1 MPTRPDAEAPFAT
14 VLARLYHER
23 FASLFRYLDRRTGD
37 AQLAADTAQEA
48 FVRLFQRG
56 AMPEEPAAWLVTVAH
71 NLLRD
76 DRRRTGRRLRL
87 LEAGP
92 VDVPGPTAVSDPAA
106 EADAEERRHQVRAA
120 LSRLAARD
128 RDALLLRHSG
138 YSYREIAVALQLT
151 ETSVGTILLR
161 AGAGFRRAYE
171 EMHGAPD

>member
-1 MPTRPDAEAPFAT
+1 MRSDAETRFET
-14 VLARLYHER
+14 LLARLYHER

-76 DRRRTGRRLRL
+76 DRRRVGRRLRL
-87 LEAGP
+87 LESSPA
-92 VDVPGPTAVSDPAA
+92 DVPGPTAAPDPSDQ
-106 EADAEERRHQVRAA
+106 ADAEERRHQVRAA
-120 LSRLAARD
+120 LSRLSSRD
-128 RDALLLRHSG
+128 GDALLLRHAG

-161 AGAGFRRAYE
+161 AGAGFRKAYE